1 MHTLLPHFVAG
12 SKRVWRH
19 PLRPALRRT
28 GLFSGLF
35 FCGFAKG
42 YTGTFAALI
51 DELAADVSIAR
62 KISLQSREGEIW
74 AADQWYR
81 KSKQARGVELTH
93 KNSQAARA
101 SCESLSVAAPN

>member
-1 MHTLLPHFVAG
+1 MDSPVRRASSSARRCVSGFLMFSPMCRPFYPVMHTLLPHFVAG

-42 YTGTFAALI
+42 YSGTFAALI

-62 KISLQSREGEIW
+62 KISLQSRDGEIW
-74 AADQWYR
+74 AAD
-81 KSKQARGVELTH
+81 
-93 KNSQAARA
+93 
-101 SCESLSVAAPN
+101 